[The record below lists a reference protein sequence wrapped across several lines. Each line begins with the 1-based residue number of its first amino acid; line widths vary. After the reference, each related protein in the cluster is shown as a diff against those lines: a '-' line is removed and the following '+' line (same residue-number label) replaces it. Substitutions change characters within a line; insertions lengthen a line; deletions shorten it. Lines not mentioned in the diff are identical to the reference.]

1 MREKE
6 NARRDFVEMIK
17 ESWTFA
23 RLTETEKTD
32 CIRLLTEE
40 NGNAVKGSYLQRWEI
55 LNAVY
60 YGFLAALGYMSRP
73 WAWREEKP
81 ESIPF
86 SQP

>member
-55 LNAVY
+55 LNAIY
-60 YGFLAALGYMSRP
+60 YGFLAALGYMARP